1 MNLSPPRIPPPPVPD
16 IDWSTPAAYLE
27 SCTAW
32 LDRMQEW
39 QSVTLPE
46 WIEQSRR
53 HLLQRALSDPRLR
66 TPIDLRA
73 QTAAIP
79 VQPFATV
86 AEMRLPSID

>member
-1 MNLSPPRIPPPPVPD
+1 MSLPPPRIPPPPVPD

-46 WIEQSRR
+46 WIEESRR
-53 HLLQRALSDPRLR
+53 HLLQRALADPRLR
-66 TPIDLRA
+66 VPIDLHA
-73 QTAAIP
+73 QKAAIHG
-79 VQPFATV
+79 QPFATV
-86 AEMRLPSID
+86 AEMRLPAID